1 MSVFGRFEP
10 WARFVGLLVLCF
22 CGMSTAQADEYRRF
36 VLDDG
41 RRYLGKVLESAGLE
55 LTIEIPQGQVVVD
68 LTHVIDMQPVRQLDY
83 DNQGDWRVL
92 LAPVTGADA
101 LQNET
106 GRLET
111 VIEEVLDG
119 FSGLSAFYGAEL
131 SGRISASARSD
142 LDNCAFDVSCIR
154 PAAAEG
160 AVQYAIA
167 ARLDLGGSTHART
180 LSLFRVTVGDE
191 SDEEPEI
198 VLANWNGAAES
209 NTARAAILQAIYA
222 TLGLV
227 PDQDKIAAV
236 RGVARQEGAP
246 PAPPI
251 VTDTASEP
259 ANVAPSSGAPVDET
273 PSSVDPA
280 ETAVPSPVAVFAPT
294 APPPAGL
301 ADRAFMPYVPIPGFP
316 ALISGDLTG
325 VLLSWG
331 VVVPATAVW
340 VFWEGS
346 ASFSRAD
353 HAALGLV
360 GYYVATTA
368 VNLTVGSGQS
378 APTVGVAP
386 TDEGWVAGI
395 TWRR

>member
-1 MSVFGRFEP
+1 
-10 WARFVGLLVLCF
+10 
-22 CGMSTAQADEYRRF
+22 MSTAQADEYRRF

-92 LAPVTGADA
+92 LAPVTAADS

-111 VIEEVLDG
+111 VIEELLDG

-142 LDNCAFDVSCIR
+142 LDNCAFDLSCIR

-167 ARLDLGGSTHART
+167 ARLDLGGSTQART

-209 NTARAAILQAIYA
+209 NTARAAILQAIYV

-236 RGVARQEGAP
+236 KGVERQEATP
-246 PAPPI
+246 PVPPS
-251 VTDTASEP
+251 VTATVAEP
-259 ANVAPSSGAPVDET
+259 ANVAPSSGSPADET
-273 PSSVDPA
+273 PPIADPA
-280 ETAVPSPVAVFAPT
+280 ESTVPSPVAVFAPT

-301 ADRAFMPYVPIPGFP
+301 ADRTFMPYVPIPGFP

-353 HAALGLV
+353 HATLGLV